1 MPMKKISTL
10 VTLLILFQNSFAQ
23 QSKFSKIYFD
33 NANYFSADGMVKSF
47 DGGLIV
53 TGIYNYTSSVMKID
67 SLGSVVWANSFGFGQ
82 NESVNAVVRTTDS
95 CYVMAGKAYDI
106 LATNLDIQITKIGQ
120 SGNLIW
126 SKIISLPEHQEAF
139 AISPTDDGGFIL
151 TGNEG
156 YISPPHNRILVSKL
170 DSLGDVEWLK
180 VFQGGNNSNYGNSV
194 KQTPDGGY
202 AVIGYV
208 EDYPPFNGNGLL
220 LKLSSTGIVE
230 WANKYNTVTPSVF
243 VGNDLVITQDGIISY
258 YSTGNEHAI
267 IKTNFSG
274 NDYWRETI
282 SGAVPGM
289 NILNT
294 VSSKMKLLQ
303 DGNLVFATG
312 NRGFASQSSIVCI
325 DSTGGF
331 NWSQYITNSSHDIEE
346 ADDHGFFILGNGP
359 LIGVRT
365 TTITNPHVGIIKSD
379 SLGNADLCTSINPS
393 VSINFGTTTQDPIS
407 ITVISY
413 SAFSTAVSPI
423 NSAMV
428 ISEMTSCVDFIGGI
442 EDWLSDNIEISPNPS
457 HSSFN
462 LHLPGLTGNILIN
475 IQDAS
480 GRITFSQKRNVNSSD
495 VINIEPDLSAGI
507 YFLSVNS
514 SANKIIKKIV
524 VQ

>member
-1 MPMKKISTL
+1 M
-10 VTLLILFQNSFAQ
+10 
-23 QSKFSKIYFD
+23 
-33 NANYFSADGMVKSF
+33 
-47 DGGLIV
+47 
-53 TGIYNYTSSVMKID
+53 
-67 SLGSVVWANSFGFGQ
+67 
-82 NESVNAVVRTTDS
+82 
-95 CYVMAGKAYDI
+95 
-106 LATNLDIQITKIGQ
+106 
-120 SGNLIW
+120 
-126 SKIISLPEHQEAF
+126 
-139 AISPTDDGGFIL
+139 
-151 TGNEG
+151 
-156 YISPPHNRILVSKL
+156 
-170 DSLGDVEWLK
+170 
-180 VFQGGNNSNYGNSV
+180 
-194 KQTPDGGY
+194 
-202 AVIGYV
+202 
-208 EDYPPFNGNGLL
+208 
-220 LKLSSTGIVE
+220 
-230 WANKYNTVTPSVF
+230 
-243 VGNDLVITQDGIISY
+243 
-258 YSTGNEHAI
+258 
-267 IKTNFSG
+267 
-274 NDYWRETI
+274 
-282 SGAVPGM
+282 
-289 NILNT
+289 
-294 VSSKMKLLQ
+294 
-303 DGNLVFATG
+303 
-312 NRGFASQSSIVCI
+312 CI
-325 DSTGGF
+325 RDR
-331 NWSQYITNSSHDIEE
+331 YITNSSHDIEE